1 MKKRFLAAALC
12 AVMAVSLTGCGKEET
27 PADTSSTTSTSTT
40 SSTTQQSSSTTETTS
55 APESTPEESKPEESK
70 PEESSESNAPDYSE
84 IFSWNPALDPETGE
98 AIGVGI
104 EIYLG
109 SDESIV
115 FPEKIEGKPVI
126 YIGDRYFING
136 GQPHGLSYNSIIKSV
151 TIPAGVEEII
161 YAFNGCEN
169 LEEVTFLGN
178 DYPMIGES
186 FRRTPWYDKKI
197 AENPDS
203 LFILGN
209 YLVQADP
216 EKTSGDVVI
225 PDGITKIYGGAFYF
239 CHNVTSITV
248 PEGVTEIG
256 AYAFQTCDRL
266 ASIALPDSVVKLGEN
281 AFIYSENLTSVTYK
295 GQTYTKAN
303 LDDLYTAING

>member
-27 PADTSSTTSTSTT
+27 SAPADTSSTTSTSTT
-40 SSTTQQSSSTTETTS
+40 SSTTQQSSSTTETSS
-55 APESTPEESKPEESK
+55 APESKPEESK

-104 EIYLG
+104 EMYLG
-109 SDESIV
+109 SDENIV
-115 FPEKIEGKPVI
+115 FPAKIEGKPVI
-126 YIGDRYFING
+126 YIGDRYFRYEG
-136 GQPHGLSYNSIIKSV
+136 RPHGLNDNSIIKSV

-161 YAFNGCEN
+161 CAFKGCEN
-169 LEEVTFLGN
+169 LEEVTFLGG

-186 FRRTPWYDKKI
+186 FRGTPWYDKKI

-216 EKTSGDVVI
+216 GKTSGDVVI
-225 PDGITKIYGGAFYF
+225 PDGITKINDGAFYF

-295 GQTYTKAN
+295 GQTYSSAN
-303 LDDLYTAING
+303 FDDLYKAING